1 MIIRPIVAY
10 IAYEPYGLDYL
21 EKFLKRYN
29 EYPSGYDH
37 ELMICFK
44 QFRNKEIIYEWKKK
58 INVKFTEFDDSNNPN
73 DFDIGSYFRIAKKFP
88 KRHILFLDTH
98 TRPNCNNWLKIYVN
112 HYKENSLLGATG
124 SMSSLSS
131 QFLKF
136 FYNGKHSVFQQIR
149 WGIHHLKKVQLY
161 PNPHIRTT
169 AFFLNAKDLL
179 SLDFDTKKFVKK
191 IETNY
196 FEGGRDG
203 LSNKLL
209 KKGFKLLV
217 VNSDDKSFDIP
228 DWKKSQTFYLQ
239 KQEKLI
245 FIDNRT
251 EEYHKSNEIEREKMR
266 KFTWGKN

>member
-1 MIIRPIVAY
+1 MVNIQFFSKLDGVFII
-10 IAYEPYGLDYL
+10 
-21 EKFLKRYN
+21 
-29 EYPSGYDH
+29 
-37 ELMICFK
+37 
-44 QFRNKEIIYEWKKK
+44 
-58 INVKFTEFDDSNNPN
+58 
-73 DFDIGSYFRIAKKFP
+73 
-88 KRHILFLDTH
+88 
-98 TRPNCNNWLKIYVN
+98 
-112 HYKENSLLGATG
+112 
-124 SMSSLSS
+124 
-131 QFLKF
+131 
-136 FYNGKHSVFQQIR
+136 
-149 WGIHHLKKVQLY
+149 LKKY
-161 PNPHIRTT
+161 SFIPTHISELLL
-169 AFFLNAKDLL
+169 FFLNAKDLL

-217 VNSDDKSFDIP
+217 VNSDNKSFDIP